1 VTALSADEQAELDR
15 RFMAAALALGR
26 RNSGHTWPN
35 PAVGTVIVR
44 YDGRTPIVVARGW
57 TAEGGRPHAEVRA
70 LAQAGE
76 AARGATCYVSLEPC
90 AHFGRTGPCSNA
102 LINAGVGRVVSA
114 FDDPNPLVFGRGL
127 ARLEAAGIQV
137 TSDVLTERARR
148 DHAGHVRRMVDG
160 RPHVRLKL
168 AISADGAI
176 GREGTGNLP
185 ISGPMAKART
195 YVLRTETDAVLI
207 GVGTA
212 LADDP
217 LLTCRIPG
225 LEGRSPVRVV
235 LDPTARL
242 PLDSRLVRTAYEA
255 PLWVV
260 VGPDAPRE
268 RVNALAE
275 AGATIVSRLIRPSG
289 YLDLHDVL
297 RGLADRGLTTVLV
310 EGGAR
315 VARSFVEA
323 DLVDEAIVYRSKTV
337 VGPGAVPALDGIDPE
352 TVFGQPAFAI
362 LDETLAGEDRVTHLW
377 RAD

>member
-26 RNSGHTWPN
+26 RNAGHTWPN

-137 TSDVLTERARR
+137 TSGVLTERARR

-337 VGPGAVPALDGIDPE
+337 VGAGAVPALDGIDPE

>member
-1 VTALSADEQAELDR
+1 MAALSAEEQAELDR

-26 RNSGHTWPN
+26 RNAGHTWPN

-44 YDGRTPIVVARGW
+44 YEGRTPIVVARGW

-90 AHFGRTGPCSNA
+90 AHYGRTGPCSNA

-127 ARLEAAGIQV
+127 ARLEAAGIAV
-137 TSDVLTERARR
+137 TSGVLSAQARR

-185 ISGPMAKART
+185 ISGPQAKART
-195 YVLRTETDAVLI
+195 HVLRTETDAVLVGI
-207 GVGTA
+207 GTA

-225 LEGRSPVRVV
+225 LQDRSPVRVV
-235 LDPTARL
+235 LDAAARL

-260 VGPDAPRE
+260 VGPDSPRD
-268 RVNALAE
+268 RVTALAE
-275 AGATIVSRLIRPSG
+275 AGATIVSRLIRPG
-289 YLDLHDVL
+289 GRLDLHDVL

-315 VARSFVEA
+315 VARAFAEA
-323 DLVDEAIVYRSKTV
+323 DLVDEAILYRSPTV
-337 VGPGAVPALDGIDPE
+337 VGQGAVPALDGVDPDA
-352 TVFGQPAFAI
+352 VFAAPKFSI
-362 LDETLAGEDRVTHLW
+362 LDETLAGGDRITHLW
-377 RAD
+377 RAG

>member
-1 VTALSADEQAELDR
+1 MTALSADEQAELDR

-26 RNSGHTWPN
+26 RNAGHTWPN

-70 LAQAGE
+70 LAQAGQ

-137 TSDVLTERARR
+137 TSGVLTERARR

>member
-1 VTALSADEQAELDR
+1 
-15 RFMAAALALGR
+15 MAAALAVGR
-26 RNSGHTWPN
+26 RNAGQTWPN

-44 YDGRTPIVVARGW
+44 QDGGTPVVIARGW

-70 LAQAGE
+70 LAEAGE

-102 LINAGVGRVVSA
+102 LIAAGVGRVVSA
-114 FDDPNPLVFGRGL
+114 LDDPNPLVFGRGL
-127 ARLEAAGIQV
+127 ARLEAAGISV
-137 TSDVLTERARR
+137 TSGVLTTQAAR
-148 DHAGHVRRMVDG
+148 DHAGHIRRMVDD

-168 AISADGAI
+168 AVSADGAI
-176 GREGTGNLP
+176 GREGEGQVP
-185 ISGPMAKART
+185 ISGPEAKART
-195 YVLRTETDAVLI
+195 YALRAETDAVLVGI
-207 GVGTA
+207 GTA

-217 LLTCRIPG
+217 VLTCRLPG
-225 LEGRSPVRVV
+225 LEGRSPVRIV
-235 LDPTARL
+235 LDAAARL
-242 PLDSRLVRTAYEA
+242 PLASKLVRTAFEA

-268 RVNALAE
+268 RVAALSE

-289 YLDLHDVL
+289 RLDIHDVL
-297 RGLADRGLTTVLV
+297 RGLADRGLTTILV

-323 DLVDEAIVYRSKTV
+323 DLVDEAILYRTRTV
-337 VGPGAVPALDGIDPE
+337 VGAGGVAALGGIDPE
-352 TVFGQPAFAI
+352 TVFTAPTFRV
-362 LDETLAGEDRVTHLW
+362 LDDGLVGTDRVTHFW